1 MLKVGLARQG
11 MYLSVRRSVV
21 LALISWLPLLVFS
34 VMEGTAWS
42 DGIRVPFVLDFAVH
56 ARFLIALPLLVFA
69 QRIVDGRLHDAAE
82 VFISRGLIKEAEV
95 PAYDATARG
104 ILRLRDSLLP
114 DLLML
119 ALAFLPLLIQPEPV
133 FLTNMTTWRTVM
145 APAVNGRS
153 VAGWW
158 FDFVSLP
165 LYRFILLRWMWWIL
179 LWTFFLFRTMRFDLQ
194 CVATHPDQMA
204 GLRFLTGVQRQFT
217 MVAYAIGV
225 AVSGVVANAILYAGM
240 SMEDL
245 QISLIGYGLLI
256 LFLLTL
262 PVYSVIPTLIRIK
275 RKGMREYG
283 ALSHSY
289 VREFDAKWIQGPPPN
304 DEKLLG
310 SADIQSLADM
320 GNSYG
325 VIGDMHAVPIDMRT
339 LAYMALSA
347 ALPALVAALC
357 SLPLN
362 EVVRSVLG
370 LLL

>member
-1 MLKVGLARQG
+1 M
-11 MYLSVRRSVV
+11 
-21 LALISWLPLLVFS
+21 
-34 VMEGTAWS
+34 
-42 DGIRVPFVLDFAVH
+42 
-56 ARFLIALPLLVFA
+56 
-69 QRIVDGRLHDAAE
+69 
-82 VFISRGLIKEAEV
+82 
-95 PAYDATARG
+95 
-104 ILRLRDSLLP
+104 
-114 DLLML
+114 
-119 ALAFLPLLIQPEPV
+119 
-133 FLTNMTTWRTVM
+133 
-145 APAVNGRS
+145 
-153 VAGWW
+153 AGWW

-179 LWTFFLFRTMRFDLQ
+179 LWTFFVFRTMRFDLQ

-225 AVSGVVANAILYAGM
+225 AVSGVVANAILYAGI

-245 QISLIGYGLLI
+245 KIGLVGYGVLM

-262 PVYSVIPTLIRIK
+262 PVYSVIPKLMRIK

-289 VREFDAKWIQGPPPN
+289 VREFDAKWIQGPPPG

-320 GNSYG
+320 GGSYG
-325 VIGDMHAVPIDMRT
+325 IISDMHAIPIDMRT
-339 LAYMALSA
+339 LVYMALPA
-347 ALPALVAALC
+347 ALPALVAVLC

-362 EVVRSVLG
+362 EVVRSVVG